1 MTREFICQNFCAY
14 YKPDKIEEI
23 GCGGVSLLEKT
34 PCSQLDL
41 LSDLASRASSPS
53 SDEDP
58 LFGLDEND
66 SALAAVCSE
75 CSFRIDGCDFRDDN
89 VPNSACSP
97 CGGLRAVAALISSG
111 VEIDAL
117 KTNN

>member
-14 YKPDKIEEI
+14 YKPDKIEES
-23 GCGGVSLLEKT
+23 GCGGVSLLEKE
-34 PCSQLDL
+34 PCSHLDL
-41 LSDLASRASSPS
+41 LSELAGRASP
-53 SDEDP
+53 DDDP

-66 SALAAVCSE
+66 SALAAVCTE

-89 VPNSACSP
+89 IPNSDCSP

-111 VEIDAL
+111 VEIVAL
-117 KTNN
+117 KLGN

>member
-1 MTREFICQNFCAY
+1 MDREFICQNFCAY
-14 YKPDKIEEI
+14 YKPGKIEEV
-23 GCGGVSLLEKT
+23 GCGGVALLEKA
-34 PCSQLDL
+34 PCSHLDL
-41 LSDLASRASSPS
+41 LSELAVPC
-53 SDEDP
+53 DDP

-66 SALAAVCSE
+66 SALTAVCSD

-111 VEIDAL
+111 VEIDAP
-117 KTNN
+117 KIDS